1 MKKFSLI
8 LMMAAM
14 CMPQFVNAQE
24 KQDPPL
30 WFTTEDI
37 EVYIGYTLD
46 ASQFLYNPENL
57 PVTWRSSDESV
68 FTVDENGVITSIA
81 PNMVSAW
88 VEVSFA
94 GNDEYWNTIAG
105 MEPGARVWVKDEYPL
120 SIGEYKVTP
129 DDAASFWG
137 GNMSF
142 DPVTST
148 LTMTNVELNGVDIK
162 WDHISP
168 LTINLI
174 GENKAVNGSLDAQ
187 KLILTGGGSFKQN
200 YILYADSLVIDNAS
214 LSIEVAFNTNSEMD
228 YTFYVNKLTVINRG
242 HFYACISANEGNI
255 LGEYD
260 HVGFVSEEL
269 NFGSGIDYIVSYLPI
284 ERVPDVSAVNVMS
297 VWKKDMFNNAFFWN
311 FDETYIL
318 LRGALEIGYVAASVH
333 VLPDFEP
340 TELTFDDMTENEGKL
355 SVSLGAN
362 DEITEGPNGYVSLKT
377 PVTISDAEID
387 TLLANYSPSEPLFH
401 NSLPGIT
408 VKLPEGQ
415 GMIEI
420 DLSIDEGWALWCKKP
435 GADIVFLDIQL
446 DRTWFG
452 GFTFDNIDET
462 LAHFFVRPTNA
473 AVPVRKAVMDELL
486 TGVKIYAI
494 KVIPAEN
501 SGTAIDGIEASGNYN
516 GAQKILRD
524 GQLIIERDGKMYNVT
539 GAQVR

>member
-1 MKKFSLI
+1 MKKFTLI

-14 CMPQFVNAQE
+14 CMPQFVNAKE
-24 KQDPPL
+24 MPPL
-30 WFTTEDI
+30 EFTMEDI

-46 ASQFLYNPENL
+46 ASQFLDNPENL
-57 PVTWRSSDESV
+57 PITWHSDDESI
-68 FTVDENGVITSIA
+68 FTVDENGVITGIS
-81 PNMVSAW
+81 PNMSSAW
-88 VEVSFA
+88 LEVSFD

-105 MEPGARVWVKDEYPL
+105 MEPGVRVWVKNAYPL
-120 SIGEYKVTP
+120 SIGEYQVTP
-129 DDAASFWG
+129 EDAPSFWG
-137 GNMSF
+137 NRMSF
-142 DPVTST
+142 DPTTNT
-148 LTMTNVELNGVDIK
+148 LTMANVELLDRDIK
-162 WDHISP
+162 WDHNSV

-174 GENKAVNGSLDAQ
+174 GENKAVNGSLDAR

-214 LSIEVAFNTNSEMD
+214 LRLEVAFNTNSEMD

-269 NFGSGIDYIVSYLPI
+269 NFGEGIDYIVSYLPI
-284 ERVPDVSAVNVMS
+284 EWVRDALSEENVMS
-297 VWKKDMFNNAFFWN
+297 VWKRDMFNNAFFWN
-311 FDETYIL
+311 FDDTYLL

-387 TLLANYSPSEPLFH
+387 TLLANYSPSEPLFQ

-415 GMIEI
+415 GDIEI
-420 DLSIDEGWALWCKKP
+420 DLSIDEGWSLWCKKP
-435 GADIVFLDIQL
+435 GADLVFLDIQF

-501 SGTAIDGIEASGNYN
+501 SGSGVEGIEASGKLN

-524 GQLIIERDGKMYNVT
+524 GQLIIERDGKMYNMT

>member
-14 CMPQFVNAQE
+14 CMPQFVNAKE
-24 KQDPPL
+24 MPPL
-30 WFTTEDI
+30 EFTMEDI

-46 ASQFLYNPENL
+46 ASQFLDNPANL
-57 PVTWRSSDESV
+57 PVTWHSDDESI
-68 FTVDENGVITSIA
+68 FTVDENGVITGIS
-81 PNMVSAW
+81 PNMSSAW
-88 VEVSFA
+88 LEVHFA

-105 MEPGARVWVKDEYPL
+105 MEPGVRVWVKNEYPL

-137 GNMSF
+137 NRMSF
-142 DPVTST
+142 DPTTNT
-148 LTMTNVELNGVDIK
+148 LTMANVELNGRDIK
-162 WDHISP
+162 WDHNSV

-214 LSIEVAFNTNSEMD
+214 LRLEVAFNTNSEMD
-228 YTFYVNKLTVINRG
+228 YTFSVNKLTVINRG

-269 NFGSGIDYIVSYLPI
+269 NFGEGIDYIVSYLPI
-284 ERVPDVSAVNVMS
+284 EWVRDALSEENVMS
-297 VWKKDMFNNAFFWN
+297 VWKKEMFNNAFFWN
-311 FDETYIL
+311 FDDTYLL

-387 TLLANYSPSEPLFH
+387 TLLANYSPSEPLFQ

-415 GMIEI
+415 GTIEI
-420 DLSIDEGWALWCKKP
+420 DLSIDEGWSLWCKKP
-435 GADIVFLDIQL
+435 GADLVFLDIQF

-452 GFTFDNIDET
+452 GFSFDNIDET

-501 SGTAIDGIEASGNYN
+501 GGSAIDGIEASDHLN

>member
-1 MKKFSLI
+1 ML
-8 LMMAAM
+8 AAM

-57 PVTWRSSDESV
+57 PITWHSSDESV

-187 KLILTGGGSFKQN
+187 KLILTGGGSFEQN

-214 LSIEVAFNTNSEMD
+214 LRLEVAFNTNSEMD
-228 YTFYVNKLTVINRG
+228 YTFSINKLSIINRG
-242 HFYACISANEGNI
+242 HFYACISATEGNI

-260 HVGFVSEEL
+260 HVGFVNEEL
-269 NFGSGIDYIVSYLPI
+269 HFGEGIDYIVSYYPPVWVRDALS
-284 ERVPDVSAVNVMS
+284 EENVMS
-297 VWKKDMFNNAFFWN
+297 VWKRDMFNNAFFWN
-311 FDETYIL
+311 INETYIL
-318 LRGALEIGYVAASVH
+318 LRGALEIGYVGAPVH
-333 VLPDFEP
+333 VLPDYEP
-340 TELTFDDMTENEGKL
+340 TELTFDDMSANAGL
-355 SVSLGAN
+355 MAVNLGAN
-362 DEITEGPNGYVSLKT
+362 DELIEGEDGYVSLKT

-387 TLLANYSPSEPLFH
+387 TLLANYSPSEPLFQ

-420 DLSIDEGWALWCKKP
+420 DLSIDEGWSLWCKKP
-435 GADIVFLDIQL
+435 GADIVFLDIQF

-462 LAHFFVRPTNA
+462 LAHFFVRPTSSGA
-473 AVPVRKAVMDELL
+473 PVRKAVMDELM
-486 TGVKIYAI
+486 TGVTIWAI

-501 SGTAIDGIEASGNYN
+501 SGSGVEGIEASDRLN

-524 GQLIIERDGKMYNVT
+524 GQLLIERDGKMYHVT
-539 GAQVR
+539 GARVR